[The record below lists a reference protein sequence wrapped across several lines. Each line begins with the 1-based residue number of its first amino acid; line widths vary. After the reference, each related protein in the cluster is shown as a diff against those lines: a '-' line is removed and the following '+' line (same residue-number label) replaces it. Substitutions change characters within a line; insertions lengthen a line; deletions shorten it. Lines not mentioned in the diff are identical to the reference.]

1 MKKYYLLA
9 ATALAF
15 AACSSDEDS
24 VQTLEKPVAMAFS
37 ADIYGANTRVSDEGT
52 AFTQDDEIGIVAI
65 KDNALESTQFNIK
78 YTRGADNSSPEFT
91 ATTPYY
97 FQDTQEVTFH
107 AYYPYKSTPTS
118 SSPTISIDTK
128 SENQT
133 EDGRKAND
141 ILFAKL
147 STTYANPKVNFTDN
161 NAFKHQ
167 LSRLKLK
174 VVAGTD
180 KGISDLSKLTAYKI
194 ATSLTLDA
202 TFNVQAGTL
211 TAGSTTSN
219 ISGNASSASGTE
231 YSFDPIIIVPQSV
244 TSGKIALELTY
255 NSQTY
260 KTELTVEDS
269 KFQAGNSYD
278 YTVTINNTGLEVTS
292 ATITNWESKTDS
304 GTATL

>member
-97 FQDTQEVTFH
+97 FQDTQNVTFH
-107 AYYPYKSTPTS
+107 AYYPYVSTLTS
-118 SSPTISIDTK
+118 SSPTISVNTK
-128 SENQT
+128 SEKQT
-133 EDGRKAND
+133 ADGRKSND

-147 STTYANPKVNFTDN
+147 STTYANPKVNFTGE

-167 LSRLKLK
+167 LSRLTLK
-174 VVAGTD
+174 VKAGN
-180 KGISDLSKLTAYKI
+180 GVSDLSSLTAYKI
-194 ATSLTLDA
+194 ATNLTLDA
-202 TFNVQAGTL
+202 TFNVQTGTL
-211 TAGSTTSN
+211 TAGSTTGN
-219 ISGNASSASGTE
+219 ISGTASSVSGTE
-231 YSFDPIIIVPQSV
+231 YSFDPIIIVPQSP
-244 TSGKIALELTY
+244 TDGKITLELTY
-255 NSQTY
+255 NNQTY
-260 KTELTVEDS
+260 KTDLNVNDS
-269 KFQAGNSYD
+269 KFQAGYSYD
-278 YTVTINNTGLEVTS
+278 YTVTINNTGLEVSSASITDWTS
-292 ATITNWESKTDS
+292 KSAS
-304 GTATL
+304 GTATLQ